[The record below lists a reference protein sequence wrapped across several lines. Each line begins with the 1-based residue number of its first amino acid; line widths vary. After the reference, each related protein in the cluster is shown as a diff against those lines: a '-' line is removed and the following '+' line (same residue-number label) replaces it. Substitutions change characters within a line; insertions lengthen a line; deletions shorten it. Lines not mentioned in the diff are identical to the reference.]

1 MNQLLR
7 HYVHQTPTDIFI
19 PAGGRPRT
27 LNGLNFHDF
36 LDAQEK
42 PTAKA
47 IVEGANLYLTQEA
60 RYELEKRGVLIIK
73 DSSANKGG
81 VICSSLEVLTALTM
95 PEKDFIQYKS
105 ILMPQIL
112 DHIKQKAREEARLL
126 LKTYAETGE
135 PLTKVS
141 EAISEKINNFTYEL
155 LDYLEDKTLA
165 KDPSNPLMRCLIAYC
180 LPFLQKNYLEAIL
193 HQIPDMHQK
202 AMISCFIAAK
212 LVYTKGLS
220 WAPSIVDI
228 LPLIAQEIPLE

>member
-1 MNQLLR
+1 MNHLLR
-7 HYVHQTPTDIFI
+7 HHVHQTPTDVFI

-27 LNGLNFHDF
+27 LNASNFKDF
-36 LDAQEK
+36 LDTQEK

-105 ILMPQIL
+105 VLMPQIL
-112 DHIKQKAREEARLL
+112 DHIKQKAKDEAKLM
-126 LKTYAETGE
+126 LKTFAETGE
-135 PLTKVS
+135 PLTKIS
-141 EAISEKINNFTYEL
+141 EMISEKINGFTYQL
-155 LDYLEDKTLA
+155 LDYLEDKTLS
-165 KDPSNPLMRCLIAYC
+165 KDPSNPLMRCLLAYC
-180 LPFLQKNYLEAIL
+180 LPYLQQNYQQSIL
-193 HQIPDMHQK
+193 TLIPDMHQK

-212 LVYTKGLS
+212 LVYTKGLN
-220 WAPSIVDI
+220 WAPSIIDI